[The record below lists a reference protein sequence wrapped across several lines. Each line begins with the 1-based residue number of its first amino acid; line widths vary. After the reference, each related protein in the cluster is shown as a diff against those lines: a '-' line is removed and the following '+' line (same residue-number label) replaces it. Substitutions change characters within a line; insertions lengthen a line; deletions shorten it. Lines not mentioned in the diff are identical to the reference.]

1 MMLDNELLTQAEYDE
16 RRNAILASLLSS
28 RAQVTVVNQK
38 ERHSELAE
46 ESCRSHPRRP
56 LARARFLG
64 KLGMTFFFIR
74 LLVRGH
80 LRGLSTDYFTQC
92 TTAADTTLL
101 LRAEA
106 LLRQARTQF
115 PDSVLN
121 HDNLNLSENFGS
133 RPSLALLG
141 KELYRLISAANG
153 TALVIVD
160 HSCGAAD
167 LGGNTISTKL
177 EISPVGGR
185 GNTNTYKRHP
195 APARKKKVAAPLQS
209 CPAAER

>member
-1 MMLDNELLTQAEYDE
+1 M
-16 RRNAILASLLSS
+16 
-28 RAQVTVVNQK
+28 
-38 ERHSELAE
+38 
-46 ESCRSHPRRP
+46 
-56 LARARFLG
+56 
-64 KLGMTFFFIR
+64 
-74 LLVRGH
+74 
-80 LRGLSTDYFTQC
+80 
-92 TTAADTTLL
+92 TLL

-121 HDNLNLSENFGS
+121 HDNLNLPENFGP

-141 KELYRLISAANG
+141 KELYRLVSAANG

-160 HSCGAAD
+160 HSCGGTN
-167 LGGNTISTKL
+167 LGGSTISTKL

-185 GNTNTYKRHP
+185 GNTNTYKRRP
-195 APARKKKVAAPLQS
+195 APAWKKQVAAPLQS

>member
-1 MMLDNELLTQAEYDE
+1 M
-16 RRNAILASLLSS
+16 
-28 RAQVTVVNQK
+28 
-38 ERHSELAE
+38 
-46 ESCRSHPRRP
+46 
-56 LARARFLG
+56 
-64 KLGMTFFFIR
+64 
-74 LLVRGH
+74 
-80 LRGLSTDYFTQC
+80 QC
-92 TTAADTTLL
+92 TIAADTTLL

-121 HDNLNLSENFGS
+121 HDNLNLPENFGS
-133 RPSLALLG
+133 RPSPALLG
-141 KELYRLISAANG
+141 EELYRLVSAANG

-195 APARKKKVAAPLQS
+195 APARKKQVAAPLQS